1 MIFDAGKMSPEEPC
15 LTDYVDGL
23 FAYRA
28 GQERVNDLMVRE
40 IASAL
45 ETYACHEKGNLIDT
59 TSLAVMASSAVR
71 ALGRDDLAVEA
82 YIKGTGMVYSQK
94 LSCVENGAPVWVI
107 NTQKIFPDLHGVTE
121 LAFFS
126 MLYRL
131 VGGIAHFWD
140 ASGGRG
146 ALGIRKLRKVANM
159 FAGGKSGSKEIE
171 RWIEMIMNSV
181 TERIA
186 KCSAGRHWV
195 TKPSV
200 LMLD

>member
-1 MIFDAGKMSPEEPC
+1 M
-15 LTDYVDGL
+15 DYVDGL
-23 FAYRA
+23 FMDRA

-45 ETYACHEKGNLIDT
+45 EAYTCHERGNLIDT

-82 YIKGTGMVYSQK
+82 YITGTGMVYPQK
-94 LSCVENGAPVWVI
+94 LSCVENAPVWVI

-146 ALGIRKLRKVANM
+146 ALGIRKLRKVAHM
-159 FAGGKSGSKEIE
+159 FAGGKSGHKEIE
-171 RWIEMIMNSV
+171 HWVGMIMNSV
-181 TERIA
+181 AERIS
-186 KCSAGRHWV
+186 KCSSGRHWV